1 MKSIHDAL
9 REACNQAG
17 VVYKEVPADGR
28 FHPADIADDPHGKGD
43 GRIKLFPDGEGGLV
57 ANWKT
62 GDDPIPFFIDDGRKL
77 TDSERRERDRR
88 REEAI
93 RSTRAEEKKR
103 RAEAAEQ
110 AAATWAV
117 ATPAG
122 ADHPYLTKKRVKPYG
137 VRVHDGRL
145 IVPVKI
151 DGVISSLQYIANDGG
166 KLFHRGGAK
175 SRGFHL
181 IGEARTDG
189 VICIAEGYAT
199 AASIHEATGYPVAVA
214 FDAGNLEPAAVSLR
228 KAYPTATLIVC
239 GDDDHVTPGNPGRTK
254 AMAAAKS
261 AGGVAVF
268 PEFGADRPAKA
279 SDFNDMAAVKGMAAV
294 RELIEAGKAKPRTV
308 PEPQIEP
315 TVPNGQ
321 AERDA
326 DPHRNQPKPT
336 AAMLYGLAGDVG
348 RTAAKDTEVNP
359 YAACA
364 GFLSF
369 ISAAMGRNAFLSV
382 GNTRHHPRLFML
394 HVGRTGRGRKGDAL
408 ALVKRIRNFL
418 AGDNAGATSTVDVGA
433 VPFPGQLHTGGLST
447 REGLALLLHD
457 EMKQGKEE
465 IPAIDDKRLWI
476 IESEFENVLQQGKRD
491 GNTLSSALRDAWD
504 GESIRPAIKSARV
517 WASDPHVAF
526 SGAITPGEL
535 RTLLDT
541 KAMTNGFA
549 NRFMIFWGER
559 TGLVSRPKATP
570 KAVMEALAMRTKE
583 VIEFAKGDY
592 PRTKDGFE
600 FAFTAE
606 ASKRYDELYR
616 GELNRYGYG
625 ALVDAIL
632 ERRAPMLVRLAMILA
647 LTDRTRFI
655 EVHHVDAALS
665 WIQYF
670 RDSVRFIF
678 SDEGEFEAEEKRDVA
693 EKIIEFLR
701 SRGEATRTQFT
712 SECFAGHVAGDRIDA
727 ALSDLLAETPP
738 RIEIRKGPKSAN
750 NKRAKIYTL
759 CEVRELGEAEGLKRF
774 PGSSPACEVRE
785 LDQPTR
791 PLPFSSSPSSQ
802 PRELPETPISPSSA
816 PSSPTSQGIQ
826 ENEPHDD
833 GWCQI

>member
-1 MKSIHDAL
+1 MNVTERRVSVFGSGDNHKPIRTATVRDIVEFIRSDRLKADIERLRGHLAAGQPDLYNAGKLRLMGVSWSGVFSYLNKKSLTTHSGLVVIDFDHLGASLPTVRAKLEADPAAVVVFTSPSGDGLKAIYAVGDMADHSRAWRAAADRAKRLTGIESDEKNKDVSRLCFLSHDP
-9 REACNQAG
+9 ACHFNPDPAP
-17 VVYKEVPADGR
+17 VEVPTE
-28 FHPADIADDPHGKGD
+28 P
-43 GRIKLFPDGEGGLV
+43 E
-57 ANWKT
+57 
-62 GDDPIPFFIDDGRKL
+62 
-77 TDSERRERDRR
+77 
-88 REEAI
+88 
-93 RSTRAEEKKR
+93 
-103 RAEAAEQ
+103 
-110 AAATWAV
+110 
-117 ATPAG
+117 
-122 ADHPYLTKKRVKPYG
+122 
-137 VRVHDGRL
+137 
-145 IVPVKI
+145 PVKI
-151 DGVISSLQYIANDGG
+151 EAPKPTTSAIRAEKYGRAALEKAVAAVVRAVDGSRNQTLNDEAYTLGQ
-166 KLFHRGGAK
+166 
-175 SRGFHL
+175 L
-181 IGEARTDG
+181 IG
-189 VICIAEGYAT
+189 
-199 AASIHEATGYPVAVA
+199 
-214 FDAGNLEPAAVSLR
+214 
-228 KAYPTATLIVC
+228 
-239 GDDDHVTPGNPGRTK
+239 
-254 AMAAAKS
+254 
-261 AGGVAVF
+261 GGVLDEIETRETLRRAAI
-268 PEFGADRPAKA
+268 GAGLSEEETRKTIESA
-279 SDFNDMAAVKGMAAV
+279 
-294 RELIEAGKAKPRTV
+294 IEAGKAKPRTV
-308 PEPQIEP
+308 PEPRIEP